1 MIKIAG
7 TLPVKSRLPLSAW
20 LLAALVTLV
29 RIVVDQCRNDAQP
42 GYFYCVAGKP
52 ADAGSSCE
60 RPWCPCTSCRGSD
73 MAWLDMPLR
82 FCASPGLLDF
92 PLIARTAWQER
103 Q

>member
-1 MIKIAG
+1 
-7 TLPVKSRLPLSAW
+7 
-20 LLAALVTLV
+20 
-29 RIVVDQCRNDAQP
+29 
-42 GYFYCVAGKP
+42 
-52 ADAGSSCE
+52 
-60 RPWCPCTSCRGSD
+60 